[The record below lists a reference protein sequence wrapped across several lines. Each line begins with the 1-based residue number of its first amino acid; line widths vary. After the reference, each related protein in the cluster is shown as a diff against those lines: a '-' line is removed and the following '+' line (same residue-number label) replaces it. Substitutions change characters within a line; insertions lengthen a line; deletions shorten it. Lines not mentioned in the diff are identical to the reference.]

1 MWENKF
7 TLLQVSTARE
17 TRKFTYLAVCRS
29 TNYLF
34 KFSLN
39 PFNSNIRHSRVSPTG
54 AKTENHKQYISKLLT
69 ARVTGS
75 TLGNLGSNTHAKYCS
90 YEPGLRVRHIY
101 FREKSGNFLSRCG
114 AFRLSVSLT
123 PSFHVSGKP
132 RKGLAFHCFLTDPKF
147 PIPPIGPQPPQRYRP
162 FDFERGYSD
171 FTKKYPADDFERK
184 KILQGILAIQ
194 WLCVSG
200 EKPGDKI
207 LSPGVWGKKFLHKPN
222 PPPPPPP
229 PPR

>member
-7 TLLQVSTARE
+7 TLLQVSIAKE

-75 TLGNLGSNTHAKYCS
+75 TLGNWEVTRMRSTAVLNQAYALGIST
-90 YEPGLRVRHIY
+90 
-101 FREKSGNFLSRCG
+101 
-114 AFRLSVSLT
+114 
-123 PSFHVSGKP
+123 SGK
-132 RKGLAFHCFLTDPKF
+132 
-147 PIPPIGPQPPQRYRP
+147 
-162 FDFERGYSD
+162 
-171 FTKKYPADDFERK
+171 
-184 KILQGILAIQ
+184 
-194 WLCVSG
+194 
-200 EKPGDKI
+200 
-207 LSPGVWGKKFLHKPN
+207 SPGIF
-222 PPPPPPP
+222 
-229 PPR
+229 

>member
-7 TLLQVSTARE
+7 TLLQVSIAKE

-29 TNYLF
+29 TDYLF

-90 YEPGLRVRHIY
+90 FEPGLRVRHIY

-114 AFRLSVSLT
+114 GFSTFSFIDTQFSCVGKAPKRTWISL
-123 PSFHVSGKP
+123 
-132 RKGLAFHCFLTDPKF
+132 F
-147 PIPPIGPQPPQRYRP
+147 P
-162 FDFERGYSD
+162 D
-171 FTKKYPADDFERK
+171 
-184 KILQGILAIQ
+184 L
-194 WLCVSG
+194 
-200 EKPGDKI
+200 
-207 LSPGVWGKKFLHKPN
+207 PGVPN
-222 PPPPPPP
+222 SPDLSSTTSTISTIWLWAGV
-229 PPR
+229 